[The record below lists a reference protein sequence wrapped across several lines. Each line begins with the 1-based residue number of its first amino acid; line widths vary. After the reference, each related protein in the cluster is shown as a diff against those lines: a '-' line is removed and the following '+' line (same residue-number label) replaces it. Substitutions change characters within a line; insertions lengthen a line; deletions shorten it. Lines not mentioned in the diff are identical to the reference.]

1 MSQLFLPFCR
11 VLLLAGFV
19 FAAQPMVTCALELDD
34 YVTEVVESN
43 PVVREQVHNYRQVI
57 QDYRIALAGW
67 RPSLDLEATTGRF
80 SREAPNT
87 SQNRKNFTSSE
98 ATLTLTQNLFAG
110 FDTTHEISQAQA
122 LISGSAYR
130 LYDTADNVALD
141 SIQAYFEVLQEARLV
156 ELAKDNVESHERILA
171 QIMERNVAGIGLLS
185 EVEQTEGRVAQAHA
199 SLIAQQN
206 NLRDAQ
212 SRAHQF
218 LGRYVDP
225 RTLEEPVVPP
235 EPPEGFQEVLAH
247 ALAEHPAIRSA
258 ASNIEASRMNYRL
271 SKASDYPSLDLQ
283 LQQNLADD
291 LSGVDGGTDER
302 SVQLVL
308 RYNLFRGGADRA
320 EQQKAVSVLYE
331 DKAFLD
337 RVRRQVIDTLNLA
350 WAADRSIREQ
360 LPYLRTHV
368 EKARQTLNTYYDEFE
383 LNLRDLID
391 LLDAES
397 EFNTARIRLTEARYE
412 SAVARYRIY
421 EGAGNLLPVLG
432 LNVDLS
438 DDNPR
443 IASLEVMGLDDIT
456 TSTKSDF
463 DADNLDAN
471 DQCDN
476 SSQTDVDSYG
486 CEFQPSFDVG
496 YPGSGHTPEPVDDD
510 LRLEF
515 AGIGDLVIPPEA
527 LLGNDIDADGDELE
541 IVGFTQPAYGELRL
555 DDAGNLLYTPQA
567 GFTGEDSFTYTV
579 VDTRSRSAV
588 AHVNLELHPMEAVP
602 QVAIIRFGYKKSTLT
617 TDSQVT
623 LDAVVARL
631 DIDPGSR
638 VEVYTYTDNVGSASY
653 NRGLSEERAET
664 IKQLFINRGIDA
676 SRIGT
681 HGMGENNPI
690 ADNTTE
696 AGRSQNRRAEI
707 RFVPS
712 SAN

>member
-1 MSQLFLPFCR
+1 MSQLYLTRCC
-11 VLLLAGFV
+11 VLLLAGTIV
-19 FAAQPMVTCALELDD
+19 AVQPTPTHALELED

-43 PVVREQVHNYRQVI
+43 PVVREQVHTYRQVA

-67 RPSLDLEATTGRF
+67 RPSLDLEASAGRF

-87 SQNRKNFTSSE
+87 SQTRKDFTSSE

-110 FDTTHEISQAQA
+110 FDTTHEIGQAQA
-122 LISGSAYR
+122 LISSAAYR

-141 SIQAYFEVLQEARLV
+141 AIQAYFEVLQEARLV
-156 ELAKDNVESHERILA
+156 ELAKDNVESHERILG
-171 QIMERNVAGIGLLS
+171 QIIERNESGIGLLS

-206 NLRDAQ
+206 NLRDAM

-225 RTLEEPVVPP
+225 SVLEEPEVPP
-235 EPPEGFQEVLAH
+235 EPPEGFQEVLAG
-247 ALAEHPAIRSA
+247 ALAVHPAILSA
-258 ASNIEASRMNYRL
+258 ASNIEASRLDYRR
-271 SKASDYPSLDLQ
+271 SQSSNYPSLDLQ
-283 LQQNLADD
+283 LQQNLSEDTN
-291 LSGVDGGTDER
+291 GVDGSTDER

-320 EQQKAVSVLYE
+320 EQRKAVSVLYE

-368 EKARQTLNTYYDEFE
+368 EKARQTLDTYYDEFA

-397 EFNTARIRLTEARYE
+397 ELNTARIRLAEARYE

-421 EGAGNLLPVLG
+421 EGAGDLLPVLG
-432 LNVDLS
+432 LDVDLS

-443 IASLEVMGLDDIT
+443 IASLEAMGLDDIT
-456 TSTKSDF
+456 AYSET
-463 DADNLDAN
+463 DADSDALPAQQ

-476 SSQTDVDSYG
+476 SGAGEVDAYG
-486 CEFQPSFDVG
+486 CEFQPSFEVG
-496 YPGSGHTPEPVDDD
+496 YPGSGQTPEPVDDN
-510 LRLEF
+510 LKLELD
-515 AGIGDLVIPPEA
+515 GVGELIIPPDA
-527 LLGNDIDADGDELE
+527 LLGNDVDPDGDELSLL
-541 IVGFTQPAYGELRL
+541 GFTQPAHGELRL
-555 DDAGNLLYTPQA
+555 DFDGNLVYVPDA
-567 GFTGEDSFTYTV
+567 DFTGDDTFSYTV
-579 VDTRSRSAV
+579 GDTRSRSAV
-588 AHVNLELHPMEAVP
+588 ANVNLELHPASVVPEA
-602 QVAIIRFGYKKSTLT
+602 AIIRFGYKKSTLT
-617 TDSQVT
+617 PASQVT
-623 LDAVVARL
+623 LDNIVESLHRRPDA
-631 DIDPGSR
+631 R
-638 VEVYTYTDNVGSASY
+638 VEVYTYTDNIGSASY
-653 NRGLSEERAET
+653 NRGLSEERAQT
-664 IKQLFINRGIDA
+664 IKQLFIDRGIDA

-681 HGMGENNPI
+681 HGMGENNPV

-707 RFVPS
+707 RFVSP
-712 SAN
+712 